1 MTDSFGCRVS
11 GKAGS
16 GLWIGGHR
24 NDHVDLSS
32 YEISRGNF
40 VALLQLLAKGN
51 DPLQKHLLSRSSSR
65 QARYASKTIQNDVIH
80 LCGSKIKERLTA
92 ELRTKDLSFHDCSR

>member
-1 MTDSFGCRVS
+1 MAVEFLV
-11 GKAGS
+11 KQ
-16 GLWIGGHR
+16 GLAFRGHR

-32 YEISRGNF
+32 YEINRGNF

-65 QARYASKTIQNDVIH
+65 QADRQDMLAKLSRMMSLYASK
-80 LCGSKIKERLTA
+80 IKKRLTA